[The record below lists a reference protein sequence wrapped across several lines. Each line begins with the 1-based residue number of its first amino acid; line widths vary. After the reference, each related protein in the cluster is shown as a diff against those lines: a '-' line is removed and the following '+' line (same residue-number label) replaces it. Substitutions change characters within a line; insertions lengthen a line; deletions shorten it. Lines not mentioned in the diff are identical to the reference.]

1 MAKKPMKK
9 RPPPPPP
16 SFSSLSDEEAPS
28 PSIFAVKKL
37 SASPSLKPA
46 DGEQEEEEKEEE
58 SSEDSEYAAPKRSH
72 QAAPRVSRNTANDL
86 KLEKPSAANK
96 TARTVSMA
104 EDDESSESEEE
115 EESTDEESSE
125 DSKNAVREPN
135 PQTQRRDSQTA
146 NDGKHELSTTSS
158 SSDSGAEDGEEDSKE
173 LNSRSKSEQLLAPP
187 QPKPARNAVNPI
199 ADTLLKIPN
208 SAKSV
213 DGGEVDKGLES
224 EEEEEESTADESSEG
239 VGNTVAKE
247 NTGPQPRDSQ
257 NLDDDK
263 LASDTPFS
271 SGSGLGDDEEDIETP
286 ISDALLVPL
295 SCKPID
301 SSVQPA
307 EKEPNS
313 RKQSAA
319 SPTQISKKKRTADTV
334 GVVGGQEK
342 EHFKRIWSNED
353 ELALLQGIMDYKEQ
367 HHIIPYT
374 HMHAESLLKS
384 VKDSLSIS
392 VSVNQINDK
401 VRRLKRRYIN
411 TSIRQNLAKKSK
423 FSDPHNADVFDLS
436 KKIWDS
442 LKEESILLE
451 KKIML
456 EKKENFNKKKVGL
469 KPIEKEYPSLYWHL
483 KSEHAN
489 NALLLQN
496 HLPIANA
503 KKWEETCK
511 KLEMID
517 VELNV
522 QKIEFLSSA
531 VKLIKEALAK
541 C

>member
-1 MAKKPMKK
+1 MAKKPTKK

-16 SFSSLSDEEAPS
+16 SFSSSSDEEAPS
-28 PSIFAVKKL
+28 PSIFLVKKL

-46 DGEQEEEEKEEE
+46 DGEQEEEE
-58 SSEDSEYAAPKRSH
+58 SSEDSKYAAPKRNH
-72 QAAPRVSRNTANDL
+72 QAAPQVSRNTANDL

-96 TARTVSMA
+96 TARTVSLA

-115 EESTDEESSE
+115 ESTDEKSSE
-125 DSKNAVREPN
+125 DSENAVREPN

-146 NDGKHELSTTSS
+146 NDGKHELSNTSS

-173 LNSRSKSEQLLAPP
+173 LNSRFKLEQLLPP
-187 QPKPARNAVNPI
+187 PPPKPARNAFNPVV
-199 ADTLLKIPN
+199 DPLLKKPN
-208 SAKSV
+208 TEKSV
-213 DGGEVDKGLES
+213 DGGEDDKGLES
-224 EEEEEESTADESSEG
+224 EEEEEEESTTDESSEG
-239 VGNTVAKE
+239 FGNTVAKE

-263 LASDTPFS
+263 QASDTPSS
-271 SGSGLGDDEEDIETP
+271 SGSGLGDDEEDIKTP

-301 SSVQPA
+301 SFVQPA

-313 RKQSAA
+313 GKQSDA
-319 SPTQISKKKRTADTV
+319 SPTQISKKKRSADII

-342 EHFKRIWSNED
+342 EHFRRIWSNED
-353 ELALLQGIMDYKEQ
+353 ELALLQGIMEYKEQ
-367 HHIIPYT
+367 HRIIPYT

-384 VKDSLSIS
+384 VRDSLSIS

-423 FSDPHNADVFDLS
+423 ISDPHNAAAFDLS

-442 LKEESILLE
+442 LKEESILFE

-469 KPIEKEYPSLYWHL
+469 KHIEEEYPSLNWHL
-483 KSEHAN
+483 RNEHAN
-489 NALLLQN
+489 NALLLQKN
-496 HLPIANA
+496 MPIANA

-517 VELNV
+517 VELNM

-531 VKLIKEALAK
+531 VKLIKDALAK